1 MENHLIKVLLP
12 CQISLFPK
20 HTIYLTTY
28 MSSKRRRSETPCHL
42 LLGKRENIFLAKRR
56 INRVVEKKRRRGRA
70 GEKETGHPPPAV
82 SPRSPNPLYHLSPSF
97 RKVQQSPER
106 QNGWRWI
113 DRHSTRGSRG
123 RRGRESLSS
132 GGRRGQTGVMEAR
145 VDIVWHYRTNFLR
158 RTLQYWF
165 RRAELPGRAQFV
177 ASLLSPFHPGSVF
190 SSFPSI
196 FHPTKAAIENGGR
209 GAKGWFC
216 GRPESGL
223 SPVATGSRILTSC
236 CGVLVLA
243 SLLINRCWLKLFLI
257 RNIGFYTLAQAKMSL
272 NFLLNL

>member
-113 DRHSTRGSRG
+113 DT
-123 RRGRESLSS
+123 
-132 GGRRGQTGVMEAR
+132 
-145 VDIVWHYRTNFLR
+145 
-158 RTLQYWF
+158 
-165 RRAELPGRAQFV
+165 
-177 ASLLSPFHPGSVF
+177 
-190 SSFPSI
+190 
-196 FHPTKAAIENGGR
+196 
-209 GAKGWFC
+209 
-216 GRPESGL
+216 RPE
-223 SPVATGSRILTSC
+223 VH
-236 CGVLVLA
+236 GVGGGGKAYRAAGGEV
-243 SLLINRCWLKLFLI
+243 RPE
-257 RNIGFYTLAQAKMSL
+257 
-272 NFLLNL
+272 